1 LLLAKTNALFTS
13 AINVKT
19 ISEKIVSKSA
29 VSGVPRVSVLI
40 TKSYRESIII
50 TPSTIPKINLSRRIT
65 ALKTTTQISS

>member
-19 ISEKIVSKSA
+19 ISEKIVSKLV